1 MADPNESENA
11 RSVSRLV
18 ETQLLGKSW
27 VENGIWRRTDDRN
40 LSGRAG
46 NTNTARPPI
55 DRAFESVCDRC
66 GFFETGP
73 KFLTVLK
80 RQRNHAEERGQ
91 NDGLPPV

>member
-1 MADPNESENA
+1 
-11 RSVSRLV
+11 
-18 ETQLLGKSW
+18 
-27 VENGIWRRTDDRN
+27 

-91 NDGLPPV
+91 NERTHLFDRLIDGVADTP